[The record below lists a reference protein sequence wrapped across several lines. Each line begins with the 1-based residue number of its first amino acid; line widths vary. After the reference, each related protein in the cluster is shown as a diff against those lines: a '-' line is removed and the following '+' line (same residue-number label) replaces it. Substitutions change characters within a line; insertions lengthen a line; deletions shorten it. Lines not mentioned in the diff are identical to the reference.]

1 MSRPVERAT
10 AIATTALALA
20 LIATL
25 LNRPEQAPPA
35 PEPTATPTAEPTA
48 TPTTEPSAPAWQ
60 LQGIATWYDATKNN
74 AWFTQ
79 QPRPGAAKRNQ
90 DGAPYPYY
98 AAAGPSLRA
107 LAPFK
112 WGKEP
117 YAVKITN
124 TRTGRSIIAWV
135 VDTCSCYGK
144 KADPNDDRV
153 VDLSPA
159 AFTALGVPLGRGI
172 QAVTVEPAP

>member
-1 MSRPVERAT
+1 MSRRADQLH

-25 LNRPEQAPPA
+25 LGRPEQAPPT

-48 TPTTEPSAPAWQ
+48 TPAPNWE
-60 LQGIATWYDATKNN
+60 LRGIATWYDATRNG

-79 QPRPGAAKRNQ
+79 APRPGAAKRNQ
-90 DGAPYPYY
+90 DGAPYAFY
-98 AAAGPSLRA
+98 AAASPALRA

-112 WGKEP
+112 WGGEP
-117 YAVKITN
+117 YAVQITN
-124 TRTGRSIIAWV
+124 TRNGRSIIAWV
-135 VDTCSCYGK
+135 VDECGCNGR
-144 KADPNDDRV
+144 KADPSDNPV

-172 QAVTVEPAP
+172 QAVTITPAP